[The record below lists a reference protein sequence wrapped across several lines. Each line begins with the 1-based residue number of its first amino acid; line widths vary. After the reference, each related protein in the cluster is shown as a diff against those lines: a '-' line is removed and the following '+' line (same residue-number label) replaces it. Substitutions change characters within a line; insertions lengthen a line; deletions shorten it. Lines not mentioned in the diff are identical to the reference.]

1 MQNHLKDYM
10 KFVKLLSAFTDDL
23 KNTTRSLQADIGEY
37 ETNQLKISATLS
49 SLELFRINQTLSK
62 CGKSS
67 FDKMGVP
74 RKISETNV
82 NMVTVIY
89 F

>member
-10 KFVKLLSAFTDDL
+10 FVKLLSAFTDDL

-37 ETNQLKISATLS
+37 ETNQLKISATIS

-67 FDKMGVP
+67 FHKVGDP
-74 RKISETNV
+74 RKKRNKCKHG
-82 NMVTVIY
+82 TVLKY